1 MIEWESHEAN
11 GRGEGETFTL
21 IRDGRS
27 LGMVTVSYDQRCF
40 GLGGLGL
47 PISKSDTVQCDPFEG
62 RGWRVSLVQAAK
74 EHLAKAIEL

>member
-1 MIEWESHEAN
+1 MIEWDSYTAN

-21 IRDGRS
+21 LRDGRG

-47 PISKSDTVQCDPFEG
+47 PISNSDRVKSGPFGG
-62 RGWRVSLVQAAK
+62 RGWRTSSVQAAK
-74 EHLAKAIEL
+74 EHLAKAIEF